1 MKKRPVF
8 TFLCCFFALYS
19 PAQVISR
26 AVDTPGA
33 FPLISNRQAPAILLD
48 ANDASVVKI
57 AAKALVSDIEMV
69 SEKKQELITYV
80 EKYHFQIIAGTVGQS
95 VYIDQLVKTNKLQV
109 KDITRKWESFL
120 ITTINNPM
128 PGVKLALVI
137 AGSDPRGTAYGI
149 FEISRALGVSP
160 WVWWADAIPAK
171 QSNLFIL
178 PGTFIS
184 KEPSVKFRGIFLNDE
199 DWGLQPW
206 AAKTVEP
213 ETGDIGP
220 KTYARIFELLL
231 RLRANMIWPA
241 MHDCTKAFFS
251 IPGNTK
257 VAADY
262 AILIGSSHAEPILR
276 NNVSEW
282 KEKTMGHFNYVT
294 NRDSVLKYWEER
306 ARESKG
312 INAMYSMGM
321 RGVHDSKMEGVK
333 DSKEAV
339 PLLERIISDQR
350 ELLSRYINTDLKAVP
365 QVFTAY
371 KEVLEIYDNG
381 LKLPEDIT
389 LVWPDDNYGYIQRLN
404 NIEESKRPGGSGVY
418 YHASY
423 WGRPH
428 DYLWLSSTHP
438 ALIQEEMMKAYDN
451 GSKTLW
457 VLNVGDIKPLE
468 YNIELFLD
476 MAYNATPFKNRGFAR
491 QHLLNWSA
499 GLFGKN
505 NAVKIQPVLWD
516 YYQLGFQR
524 RPEFMGWSQTEPTT
538 KTNYTQFNHF
548 YYGDEGQK
556 RIDLYQQLENKVNAI
571 RKKIQSKDQ
580 AAFYQLVYYPVRGA
594 CLINKKFIY
603 RDKSY
608 YYSLQNRQ
616 SAVDYAQ
623 LSNAAY
629 DSIILETDYFNNQIS
644 GAKWKNIMSMKPRNL
659 PVFLEPGITPVNM
672 DETASWGIA
681 PEGWVNKDSSL
692 LNMKEAY
699 QLPGFDPL
707 NRQQYFID
715 LFLSNQQ
722 SLDWEATVS
731 VPWIKLSQIKGR
743 ISSEPGHKQ
752 TRIRVS
758 VDWSKAPVTTFLTG
772 TIRFTGAG
780 KEYSVS
786 VKANRLNSKGVRGFI
801 ENNGYVSIQASHYNW
816 IKLQYASTW
825 EKETGTGYT
834 GETLRSGWRNV
845 SEPEKLKDSSWI
857 KSNCSVAE
865 YDFCTFTAA
874 NASLIVFTI
883 PTHPLNNRFSMRYAV
898 SVDNGPLQVVDFRT
912 FGRSEEWKQN
922 VLRNRAER
930 KINLS
935 YLDKGSHRLRVYA
948 LDPGVMLDGL
958 LIDLGGL
965 QKSYSV
971 IKETNWDW
979 P

>member
-1 MKKRPVF
+1 MKKGIVLA
-8 TFLCCFFALYS
+8 FLCCLLVLHS
-19 PAQVISR
+19 PAQVISSS
-26 AVDTPGA
+26 VDKPGA
-33 FPLISNRQAPAILLD
+33 FPLIRNRQSPAILLD

-57 AAKALVSDIEMV
+57 AAKALVSDIEIV
-69 SEKKQELITYV
+69 SEKKQELITYA
-80 EKYHFQIIAGTVGQS
+80 EKYHFQIIAGTIGQS

-109 KDITRKWESFL
+109 KDITGKWESFL

-128 PGVKLALVI
+128 PGVKQALVI
-137 AGSDPRGTAYGI
+137 AGSDRRGTAYGI

-160 WVWWADAIPAK
+160 WVWWADAVPAK
-171 QSNLFIL
+171 QNNIFIL
-178 PGTFIS
+178 PGIFIS
-184 KEPSVKFRGIFLNDE
+184 KEPSVKYRGIFLNDE

-220 KTYARIFELLL
+220 KTYSKIFELLL

-241 MHDCTKAFFS
+241 MHDCTKAFFT
-251 IPGNTK
+251 IPGNAK

-262 AILIGSSHAEPILR
+262 AILIGSSHAEPMLR
-276 NNVSEW
+276 NNVGEW
-282 KEKTMGHFNYVT
+282 KEKTMGPFNYIS
-294 NRDSVLKYWEER
+294 NRDSVLKYWEDR
-306 ARESKG
+306 VKESQG

-321 RGVHDSKMEGVK
+321 RGVHDSKMEGVN
-333 DSKEAV
+333 DVKEAV
-339 PLLERIISDQR
+339 PLLEKIISDQR
-350 ELLSRYINTDLKAVP
+350 ELLTRYINKDIKSVP

-371 KEVLEIYDNG
+371 KEVLDIYDNG
-381 LKLPEDIT
+381 LNLQEDIT

-404 NIEESKRPGGSGVY
+404 NTEESKRSGGSGVY

-428 DYLWLSSTHP
+428 DYLWISSTHP

-476 MAYNATPFKNRGFAR
+476 MGYNAVPFKHRGFAR

-505 NAVKIQPVLWD
+505 NAAKIQPILWD
-516 YYQLGFQR
+516 YYRLGFQR

-538 KTNYTQFNHF
+538 KTNFTQFNHF
-548 YYGDEGQK
+548 YYGDEAQK
-556 RIDLYQQLENKVNAI
+556 RIDQYQQLEDKVNSVRENI
-571 RKKIQSKDQ
+571 PTKDQ

-594 CLINKKFIY
+594 SLMNKKFIY

-623 LSNAAY
+623 LSKAAY
-629 DSIILETDYFNNQIS
+629 DSIIRETDYFNNQLS
-644 GAKWKNIMSMKPRNL
+644 GAKWKNMLSMKPRNL
-659 PVFLEPGITPVNM
+659 PVFLEPDIPPIKI
-672 DETASWGIA
+672 DETNGWGIA

-692 LNMKEAY
+692 LNYKEGY
-699 QLPGFDPL
+699 QLPGFDPK
-707 NRQQYFID
+707 NRQEYFID
-715 LFLSNQQ
+715 LFICNLQAI
-722 SLDWEATVS
+722 DWVATVS
-731 VPWIKLSQIKGR
+731 APWIKLSQLKGH

-758 VDWSKAPVTTFLTG
+758 VDWSKAPVTTLSTG
-772 TIRFTGAG
+772 SIRFTGAG
-780 KEYSVS
+780 KEYTVS
-786 VKANRLNSKGVRGFI
+786 VKANHLNSKGVRGNT
-801 ENNGYVSIQASHYNW
+801 ENNGYVSIQASHYSW
-816 IKLQYASTW
+816 IKSQYASTW
-825 EKETGTGYT
+825 EKEPGIGYN
-834 GETLRSGWRNV
+834 GEALRSGWRNV
-845 SEPEKLKDSSWI
+845 ADPEKMKDSSWI
-857 KSNCSVAE
+857 ISNCTVAE
-865 YDFCTFTAA
+865 YDFYTFTAA
-874 NASLIVFTI
+874 SASLSVFSI
-883 PTHPLNNRFSMRYAV
+883 PSHPLNNRFSMRYAV

-935 YLDKGSHRLRVYA
+935 YLDKGPHRLRVYA
-948 LDPGVMLDGL
+948 LDPGVLLDAL

-965 QKSYSV
+965 KKNYGV
-971 IKETNWDW
+971 IQETK
-979 P
+979 